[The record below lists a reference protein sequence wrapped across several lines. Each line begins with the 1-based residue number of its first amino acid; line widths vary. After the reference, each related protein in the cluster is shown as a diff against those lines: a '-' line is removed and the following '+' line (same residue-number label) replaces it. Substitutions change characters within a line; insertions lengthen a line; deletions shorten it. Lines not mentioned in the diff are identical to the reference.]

1 MDHHRKG
8 WAFLSLLFMNFL
20 PYLSRVAGGWEWVAQ
35 YWPDPGSELFGLL
48 FFHVFYSTAA
58 IPIIIGIFR
67 SRTSMLPWLLPL
79 IDVTILT
86 VLIHHNYD
94 LASDAQAAIGLMVF
108 PLFTMAT
115 GFLALGIGLLL
126 QWLPTRT

>member
-1 MDHHRKG
+1 
-8 WAFLSLLFMNFL
+8 
-20 PYLSRVAGGWEWVAQ
+20 
-35 YWPDPGSELFGLL
+35 
-48 FFHVFYSTAA
+48 
-58 IPIIIGIFR
+58 
-67 SRTSMLPWLLPL
+67 MLPWLLPL